1 MIGRAAGERKDG
13 RMADH
18 NPYAERPNR
27 QPLPPLIFFGCV
39 ALGYGLNLVLPGL
52 PPSQVLKAA
61 GALALGAGL
70 ALVMWASLTLAR
82 ARTAILPH
90 HAARHLVTSGP
101 FALSR
106 NPIYLGEAL
115 ILSGLAGIE
124 SSAGYAAAA
133 ALFVILVTRLAIVRE
148 EAHLAARF
156 GAAWEAYAGRVRRWL

>member
-1 MIGRAAGERKDG
+1 
-13 RMADH
+13 MADD

-39 ALGYGLNLVLPGL
+39 ALGYGLNQVLPAL
-52 PPSQVLKAA
+52 PASQVLKAA

-70 ALVMWASLTLAR
+70 MLVMWASLTLAR
-82 ARTAILPH
+82 AQTAILPH
-90 HAARHLVTSGP
+90 HPASRLVATGP
-101 FALSR
+101 FAFSR

-124 SSAGYAAAA
+124 ASAGYAAAA
-133 ALFVILVTRLAIVRE
+133 ALFVMLVTRFAIVRE

-156 GAAWEAYAGRVRRWL
+156 GKAWEAYAGRVRRWL

>member
-1 MIGRAAGERKDG
+1 
-13 RMADH
+13 
-18 NPYAERPNR
+18 
-27 QPLPPLIFFGCV
+27 
-39 ALGYGLNLVLPGL
+39 
-52 PPSQVLKAA
+52 
-61 GALALGAGL
+61 
-70 ALVMWASLTLAR
+70 
-82 ARTAILPH
+82 
-90 HAARHLVTSGP
+90 VTRGP

>member
-1 MIGRAAGERKDG
+1 
-13 RMADH
+13 MAND

-27 QPLPPLIFFGCV
+27 RPLPPLIFFGCL
-39 ALGYGLNLVLPGL
+39 AAGYGLNLALPGL
-52 PPSQVLKAA
+52 PASQVLKAA

-82 ARTAILPH
+82 AQTAVLPH
-90 HAARHLVTSGP
+90 HPARRLVTKGP
-101 FALSR
+101 FGLSR

-115 ILSGLAGIE
+115 ILAGLAGIE

-133 ALFVILVTRLAIVRE
+133 ALFVMLVTRFAVERE

-156 GAAWEAYAGRVRRWL
+156 GAAWEAYSGRVRRWL